1 METRH
6 LRRLKINSKFDVLE
20 PGLFL
25 VAALLLV
32 DCSFLLYQCTTI
44 IAKVVTVLLAV
55 YLCGLVIVK
64 YHKLVFVLLLLLTSF
79 LLANWFTARPSSLSL
94 TKNSVIK
101 LYPDETKLSEDW
113 LSGQGTLNGKKVL
126 VTAKLS
132 QKQIWQAK
140 QGKTIWL
147 SDLQGEI
154 NSIEPATN
162 YGQFDAQKYY
172 ATKKIWQKVNLKACR
187 ISFKRT
193 GLIDYLH
200 HLRYQ
205 LQRYFQRMPQI
216 LGFFSSE
223 LILGENPNSANQ
235 IILNNYRD
243 LGIIHILSI
252 SGLHVGIY
260 TIVITAICSFLK
272 MTEKESFVSCLLV
285 LVIGIFL
292 SKGQAGFIRASL
304 TFVLKQIF
312 KFKKIPIAQYD
323 ILGLACIIHLLFDPR
338 LMSGVGALL
347 SYVLALGLEM
357 TNKMSSIK
365 QSIALNALL
374 LPLLLFYFFQFNF
387 LTVIFNIF
395 AVPYFNWI
403 VMPLTFLNLFIFA
416 KLPTISGF
424 FEFILETG
432 ERMIGQISTTQLG
445 LLSFGKINW
454 WQCGGLLLVTGG
466 IIVCLNDGVLL
477 KKIKFIGG
485 LGLLYGLLFCTIHFP
500 LTGQVSFIDVGQGDS
515 ILITTP
521 FPRKVYLIDVGGKL
535 NFGKRKFTPQVNK
548 ITLPLL
554 KALGINQ
561 IDGIFVTHQDA
572 DHVGD
577 LGPLL
582 SQIKVKKL
590 YMAAGLIKNPSF
602 AKRIAGHLTT
612 DQLVELIAGDQ
623 VIEPQISFNVVYPFK
638 PGPGKNEDSL
648 SLTFKLKNKRWL
660 FTGDLGQEGEKE
672 IMANFHLRANYFK
685 LGHHGSKT
693 ASNPIFLKQLQP
705 EMVFISAGRN
715 NHFGHPHPETIATL
729 RMQHI
734 PYASTQDCGMI
745 TWTYSRFASSKFSS
759 FLPVKAK

>member
-25 VAALLLV
+25 VAALLLI

-64 YHKLVFVLLLLLTSF
+64 YRKLVFVLLLLLTSF

-101 LYPDETKLSEDW
+101 LYPDETKFSEDW

-147 SDLQGEI
+147 SDLQGEV

-187 ISFKRT
+187 ISLKRT

-323 ILGLACIIHLLFDPR
+323 VLGLACIIHLLFDPR

-416 KLPTISGF
+416 KLPAISGF

-432 ERMIGQISTTQLG
+432 EKMIGQISTTQLG

-602 AKRIAGHLTT
+602 AKRVAGHLTT

>member
-44 IAKVVTVLLAV
+44 IAKVVIILLAV

-162 YGQFDAQKYY
+162 YGQFDAQKFY

-223 LILGENPNSANQ
+223 LVLGENPNSANQ

-365 QSIALNALL
+365 RSIALNALL

>member
-64 YHKLVFVLLLLLTSF
+64 YRKLVFVLLLLLTSF

-416 KLPTISGF
+416 KLPAISGF

>member
-64 YHKLVFVLLLLLTSF
+64 YRKLVFVLLLLLTSF

-147 SDLQGEI
+147 SDLQGEV

-323 ILGLACIIHLLFDPR
+323 VLGLACIIHLLFDPR

-416 KLPTISGF
+416 KLPAISGF

-466 IIVCLNDGVLL
+466 IIVCLNDGILL

-729 RMQHI
+729 RKQHI

>member
-1 METRH
+1 M
-6 LRRLKINSKFDVLE
+6 RRLKINSKFDVLE

-64 YHKLVFVLLLLLTSF
+64 YRKLVFVLLLLLTSF

-147 SDLQGEI
+147 SDLQGEV

-323 ILGLACIIHLLFDPR
+323 VLGLACIIHLLFDPR

-416 KLPTISGF
+416 KLPAISGF

-466 IIVCLNDGVLL
+466 IIVCLNDGILL

-729 RMQHI
+729 RKQHI

>member
-1 METRH
+1 M
-6 LRRLKINSKFDVLE
+6 
-20 PGLFL
+20 
-25 VAALLLV
+25 
-32 DCSFLLYQCTTI
+32 LYQCTTI

-154 NSIEPATN
+154 NSIEQATN

-172 ATKKIWQKVNLKACR
+172 ASEKIWQKVNLKACR

-260 TIVITAICSFLK
+260 TIVIIAICSFLK

-323 ILGLACIIHLLFDPR
+323 VLGLACIIHLLFDPR

-387 LTVIFNIF
+387 FTVIFNIF

-416 KLPTISGF
+416 KLPAISGF

-577 LGPLL
+577 LDPLL

-602 AKRIAGHLTT
+602 AKRIAGHLTSN
-612 DQLVELIAGDQ
+612 QLVELIAGDQ

-729 RMQHI
+729 RKQHI

>member
-1 METRH
+1 M
-6 LRRLKINSKFDVLE
+6 RRLKINSKFDVLE

-25 VAALLLV
+25 VAALLLI

-64 YHKLVFVLLLLLTSF
+64 YRKLVFVLLLLLTSF

-101 LYPDETKLSEDW
+101 LYPDETKFSEDW

-147 SDLQGEI
+147 SDLQGEV

-187 ISFKRT
+187 ISLKRT

-223 LILGENPNSANQ
+223 LVLGENPNSANQ

-374 LPLLLFYFFQFNF
+374 LPLLLFYFFQLNF

-416 KLPTISGF
+416 KLPAISGF

-623 VIEPQISFNVVYPFK
+623 VIEPQVSFNVVYPFK

-648 SLTFKLKNKRWL
+648 SLTFKLRNKRWL

-729 RMQHI
+729 RIQHI

>member
-1 METRH
+1 M
-6 LRRLKINSKFDVLE
+6 RRLKINSKFDVLE

-25 VAALLLV
+25 VTALLLV

-64 YHKLVFVLLLLLTSF
+64 YRKLGFVLLLLITSF

-172 ATKKIWQKVNLKACR
+172 ASKKIWQKVNLKACR

-193 GLIDYLH
+193 GFIDYLH

-272 MTEKESFVSCLLV
+272 MTEKESFISCLLV

-323 ILGLACIIHLLFDPR
+323 ILGLACIIHLLFVPR

-416 KLPTISGF
+416 KLPAISGF

-454 WQCGGLLLVTGG
+454 WQCGGLLLVTSG

-485 LGLLYGLLFCTIHFP
+485 LSLLYGLLFCTIHFP

-693 ASNPIFLKQLQP
+693 ASNPVFLKQLQP

>member
-1 METRH
+1 M
-6 LRRLKINSKFDVLE
+6 RRLKINSKFDVLE

-25 VAALLLV
+25 VAALLLI

-64 YHKLVFVLLLLLTSF
+64 YRKLVCVFLLLLTSF

-172 ATKKIWQKVNLKACR
+172 ATKKIWQKVNLKACG

-323 ILGLACIIHLLFDPR
+323 VLGLACIIHLLFDPR

-416 KLPTISGF
+416 KLPAISGF

-432 ERMIGQISTTQLG
+432 EKMIGQISTTQLG

>member
-44 IAKVVTVLLAV
+44 IAKVVTVLLAI
-55 YLCGLVIVK
+55 YLCGLAIAK
-64 YHKLVFVLLLLLTSF
+64 YRKLVFVLLLLLTSF
-79 LLANWFTARPSSLSL
+79 LLANWFTARPSALSL

-132 QKQIWQAK
+132 QKQIWEAR

-147 SDLQGEI
+147 SDLQGEV

-187 ISFKRT
+187 ISFKRS

-200 HLRYQ
+200 QWRFQ

-235 IILNNYRD
+235 NILNNYRD

-272 MTEKESFVSCLLV
+272 MTEKESFVSCLLI

-323 ILGLACIIHLLFDPR
+323 VLGLACVIHLLFDPR
-338 LMSGVGALL
+338 LMSGVSALL

-416 KLPTISGF
+416 KLPAISGF

-454 WQCGGLLLVTGG
+454 WQCVVLLLVTGG

-582 SQIKVKKL
+582 SQIKVRKL

-602 AKRIAGHLTT
+602 AKRIAGHLTS
-612 DQLVELIAGDQ
+612 DQVVELIAGNQ

-693 ASNPIFLKQLQP
+693 ASNPDFLKQLQP

-745 TWTYSRFASSKFSS
+745 TWTYSRFVSSKFSS
-759 FLPVKAK
+759 FLPVEAK

>member
-1 METRH
+1 M
-6 LRRLKINSKFDVLE
+6 RRLKINSKFDVLE

-25 VAALLLV
+25 VAALLLI

-64 YHKLVFVLLLLLTSF
+64 YRKLVFVLLLLLTSF

-323 ILGLACIIHLLFDPR
+323 VLGLACIIHLLFDPR

-416 KLPTISGF
+416 KLPAISGF

-432 ERMIGQISTTQLG
+432 EKMIGQISTTQLG

-745 TWTYSRFASSKFSS
+745 TWIYSRFASSKFSS

>member
-64 YHKLVFVLLLLLTSF
+64 YRKLVFVLLLLLTSF

-140 QGKTIWL
+140 QRKTIWL

-323 ILGLACIIHLLFDPR
+323 VLGLACIIHLLFDPR

-365 QSIALNALL
+365 QSIALNVLL

-416 KLPTISGF
+416 KLPAISGF

-466 IIVCLNDGVLL
+466 IIVCLNDGILL

-672 IMANFHLRANYFK
+672 IMTNFHLRANYFK

>member
-64 YHKLVFVLLLLLTSF
+64 YRKLVFVLLLLLTSF

-416 KLPTISGF
+416 KLPAISGF

-432 ERMIGQISTTQLG
+432 EKMIGQISTTQLG

>member
-1 METRH
+1 M
-6 LRRLKINSKFDVLE
+6 RRLKINSKFDVLE

-25 VAALLLV
+25 VAALLLI

-64 YHKLVFVLLLLLTSF
+64 YRKLVFVLLLLLTSF

-416 KLPTISGF
+416 KLPAISGF

-432 ERMIGQISTTQLG
+432 EKMIGQISTTQLG

>member
-1 METRH
+1 M
-6 LRRLKINSKFDVLE
+6 RRLKINLKFDVLE

-25 VAALLLV
+25 VAALLLI

-64 YHKLVFVLLLLLTSF
+64 YRKLVCVLLLLLTSF

-101 LYPDETKLSEDW
+101 LYPDETKFSEDW

-147 SDLQGEI
+147 SDLQGEV

-187 ISFKRT
+187 ISLKRT

-323 ILGLACIIHLLFDPR
+323 VLGLACIIHLLFDPR

-416 KLPTISGF
+416 KLPAISGF

-466 IIVCLNDGVLL
+466 IVVCLNDGVLL

-745 TWTYSRFASSKFSS
+745 TWTYSRFVSSKFSS

>member
-1 METRH
+1 M
-6 LRRLKINSKFDVLE
+6 RRLKINSKFDVLE

-64 YHKLVFVLLLLLTSF
+64 YRKLVFVLLLLLTSF

-416 KLPTISGF
+416 KLPAISGF

-432 ERMIGQISTTQLG
+432 EKMIGQISTTQLG

-602 AKRIAGHLTT
+602 AKRIAGHLTSN
-612 DQLVELIAGDQ
+612 QLVELIAGDQ

>member
-1 METRH
+1 M
-6 LRRLKINSKFDVLE
+6 RRLKINSKFDVLE

-44 IAKVVTVLLAV
+44 IAKAVTVLLAV

-64 YHKLVFVLLLLLTSF
+64 YRKLVFVLLLLLTSF

-101 LYPDETKLSEDW
+101 LYPDESKLSEDW

-323 ILGLACIIHLLFDPR
+323 VLGLACIIHLLFDPR

>member
-25 VAALLLV
+25 VAALLLI

-64 YHKLVFVLLLLLTSF
+64 YRKLVFVLLLLLTSF

-101 LYPDETKLSEDW
+101 LYPDETKFSEDW

-147 SDLQGEI
+147 SDLQGEV

-187 ISFKRT
+187 ISLKRT

-223 LILGENPNSANQ
+223 LVLGENPNSANQ

-374 LPLLLFYFFQFNF
+374 LPLLLFYFFQLNF

-416 KLPTISGF
+416 KLPAISGF

-623 VIEPQISFNVVYPFK
+623 VIEPQVSFNVVYPFK

-648 SLTFKLKNKRWL
+648 SLTFKLRNKRWL

-729 RMQHI
+729 RIQHI

>member
-1 METRH
+1 M
-6 LRRLKINSKFDVLE
+6 RRLKINSKFDVIE

-64 YHKLVFVLLLLLTSF
+64 YRKLVFVLLLLLTSF

-172 ATKKIWQKVNLKACR
+172 ASEKIWQKVNLKACR

-416 KLPTISGF
+416 KLPAISGF

-432 ERMIGQISTTQLG
+432 EKMIGQISTTQLG

-602 AKRIAGHLTT
+602 AKRIAGHLTSN
-612 DQLVELIAGDQ
+612 QLVELIAGDQ

>member
-64 YHKLVFVLLLLLTSF
+64 YRKLVFVLLLLLTSF

-140 QGKTIWL
+140 QRKTIWL

-365 QSIALNALL
+365 QSIALNVLL

-416 KLPTISGF
+416 KLPAISGF

-466 IIVCLNDGVLL
+466 IIVCLNDGILL

>member
-101 LYPDETKLSEDW
+101 LYPDESKLSEDW

>member
-25 VAALLLV
+25 VAALLLI

-64 YHKLVFVLLLLLTSF
+64 YRKLVFVLLLLLTSF
-79 LLANWFTARPSSLSL
+79 LLANWFTSRPSSLSL

-172 ATKKIWQKVNLKACR
+172 ASEKIWQKVNLKACR

-323 ILGLACIIHLLFDPR
+323 VLGLACIIHLLFDPR

-416 KLPTISGF
+416 KLPAISGF

-432 ERMIGQISTTQLG
+432 EKMIGQISTTQLG

-535 NFGKRKFTPQVNK
+535 NFGKRKFTPQVDK

>member
-1 METRH
+1 M
-6 LRRLKINSKFDVLE
+6 RRLKINSKFDVIE

-44 IAKVVTVLLAV
+44 IAKAVTVLLAV
-55 YLCGLVIVK
+55 YLCGLVIAK
-64 YHKLVFVLLLLLTSF
+64 YRKLVFVLLLLLTSF

-172 ATKKIWQKVNLKACR
+172 ASEKIWQKVNLKACR

-272 MTEKESFVSCLLV
+272 MTEKESFVSCLLI

-292 SKGQAGFIRASL
+292 SKGQAGFFRASL

-432 ERMIGQISTTQLG
+432 EKMIGQISTTQLG

-454 WQCGGLLLVTGG
+454 WQCGGMLLVTGG

-602 AKRIAGHLTT
+602 AKRIAGHLTSN
-612 DQLVELIAGDQ
+612 QLVELIAGDQ

>member
-1 METRH
+1 M
-6 LRRLKINSKFDVLE
+6 RRLKINSKFDVLE

-44 IAKVVTVLLAV
+44 IAKVVTVLLAI

-64 YHKLVFVLLLLLTSF
+64 YRKLVFVLLLLITSF

-172 ATKKIWQKVNLKACR
+172 ASKKIWQKVNLKACR

-193 GLIDYLH
+193 GFIDYLH

-272 MTEKESFVSCLLV
+272 MTEKESFVSCLLI

-323 ILGLACIIHLLFDPR
+323 VLGLACIIHLLFDPR

-416 KLPTISGF
+416 KLPAISGF

-432 ERMIGQISTTQLG
+432 EKMIGQISTTQLG

-693 ASNPIFLKQLQP
+693 ASNPVFLKQLQP

>member
-1 METRH
+1 M
-6 LRRLKINSKFDVLE
+6 RRLKINSKFNVLE

-25 VAALLLV
+25 VAALLLI

-154 NSIEPATN
+154 NSIEQATN

-172 ATKKIWQKVNLKACR
+172 ASEKIWQKVNLKACR

-323 ILGLACIIHLLFDPR
+323 VLGLACIIHLLFDPR

-387 LTVIFNIF
+387 FTVIFNIF

-416 KLPTISGF
+416 KLPAISGF

-577 LGPLL
+577 LDPLL

-602 AKRIAGHLTT
+602 AKRIAGHLTSN
-612 DQLVELIAGDQ
+612 QLVELIAGDQ

-729 RMQHI
+729 RKQHI

>member
-6 LRRLKINSKFDVLE
+6 LRRLKINLKFSVLE
-20 PGLFL
+20 PGLLLLTAF
-25 VAALLLV
+25 LLV
-32 DCSFLLYQCTTI
+32 DCSFLLHQCTTI
-44 IAKVVTVLLAV
+44 MAKVTTALLAI
-55 YLCGLVIVK
+55 YLFGLLIAK
-64 YHKLVFVLLLLLTSF
+64 YHKLVFLVLLLIISF
-79 LLANWFTARPSSLSL
+79 LIANWFTAQPSHLSL
-94 TKNSVIK
+94 TENSVIK
-101 LYPDETKLSEDW
+101 LYPDEIKLNDGW
-113 LSGQGTLNGKKVL
+113 LSGQGTLNGGKIL
-126 VTAKLS
+126 VTAKLN
-132 QKQIWQAK
+132 QEQIWEVK

-147 SDLQGEI
+147 MNLQGEV

-162 YGQFDAQKYY
+162 YGQYDVQKYY
-172 ATKKIWQKVNLKACR
+172 ASKKIWQKVKLEACKISLKKA
-187 ISFKRT
+187 S
-193 GLIDYLH
+193 LIDYLH

-205 LQRYFQRMPQI
+205 LQRYFQKMPQI

-223 LILGENPNSANQ
+223 LILGENPSSANQ

-260 TIVITAICSFLK
+260 TMVITTICSFLK
-272 MTEKESFVSCLLV
+272 MTEKESFVSCFLI

-292 SKGQAGFIRASL
+292 SKGQAGFVRASL

-338 LMSGVGALL
+338 LMTGVGALL

-374 LPLLLFYFFQFNF
+374 LPILLFYFFQFNF

-416 KLPTISGF
+416 KLPTISCF
-424 FEFILETG
+424 FEFILETC
-432 ERMIGQISTTQLG
+432 EKMISQISITQLG
-445 LLSFGKINW
+445 LLTFGKINW
-454 WQCGGLLLVTGG
+454 WQSGVLLLFTGV
-466 IIVCLNDGVLL
+466 IVICLNDGVLI
-477 KKIKFIGG
+477 KKIRFIGG
-485 LGLLYGLLFCTIHFP
+485 LGLLYVLFFCTIHFP

-535 NFGKRKFTPQVNK
+535 NFGKQKFAPQVNK

-582 SQIKVKKL
+582 SQIKVRKL

-602 AKRIAGHLTT
+602 AKRIAGHLTSN
-612 DQLVELIAGDQ
+612 QLVELTAGDK
-623 VIEPQISFNVVYPFK
+623 VIEPQINFEVVFPFK

-660 FTGDLGQEGEKE
+660 FTGDLGQEGEQE

-693 ASNPIFLKQLQP
+693 ASNPVFLRQLKP

-729 RMQHI
+729 KMQHI

>member
-1 METRH
+1 M
-6 LRRLKINSKFDVLE
+6 RRLKINSKFDVLE

-64 YHKLVFVLLLLLTSF
+64 YRKLVFVLLLLLTSF

-648 SLTFKLKNKRWL
+648 SLTFKLRNKRWL

-729 RMQHI
+729 RIQHI

>member
-1 METRH
+1 M
-6 LRRLKINSKFDVLE
+6 RRLKINSKFDVIE

-64 YHKLVFVLLLLLTSF
+64 YRKLVFVLLLLLTSF

-172 ATKKIWQKVNLKACR
+172 ASEKIWQKVNLKACR

-416 KLPTISGF
+416 KLPAISGF

-432 ERMIGQISTTQLG
+432 EKMIGQISTTQLG

>member
-1 METRH
+1 M
-6 LRRLKINSKFDVLE
+6 RRLKINSKFDVLE

-55 YLCGLVIVK
+55 YLCGLSIAK
-64 YHKLVFVLLLLLTSF
+64 YHKLVCVLLLLITSF

-172 ATKKIWQKVNLKACR
+172 ASKKIWQKVNLKACR

-193 GLIDYLH
+193 GFIDYLH

-272 MTEKESFVSCLLV
+272 MTEKESFVSCLLI

-323 ILGLACIIHLLFDPR
+323 ILGLACIIHLLFVPR

-416 KLPTISGF
+416 KLPAISGF

-485 LGLLYGLLFCTIHFP
+485 LSLLYGLLFCTIHFP

-693 ASNPIFLKQLQP
+693 ASNPVFLKQLQP

-745 TWTYSRFASSKFSS
+745 TWTYSRFASSNFSS

>member
-1 METRH
+1 M
-6 LRRLKINSKFDVLE
+6 RRLKINSKFDVLE

-64 YHKLVFVLLLLLTSF
+64 YRKLVFVLLLLLTSF

-416 KLPTISGF
+416 KLPAISGF

-432 ERMIGQISTTQLG
+432 EKMIGQISTTQLG

>member
-1 METRH
+1 M
-6 LRRLKINSKFDVLE
+6 RRLKINSKFDVIE

-25 VAALLLV
+25 VAALLLI

-64 YHKLVFVLLLLLTSF
+64 YRKLVFVLLLLLTSF

-432 ERMIGQISTTQLG
+432 EKMIGQISTTQLG

-715 NHFGHPHPETIATL
+715 NQFGHPHPETIATL

>member
-44 IAKVVTVLLAV
+44 IAKVVTVLLAI

-64 YHKLVFVLLLLLTSF
+64 YRKLVFVLLLLITSF

-172 ATKKIWQKVNLKACR
+172 ASKKIWQKVNLKACR

-193 GLIDYLH
+193 GFIDYLH

-272 MTEKESFVSCLLV
+272 MTEKESFVSCLLI

-323 ILGLACIIHLLFDPR
+323 VLGLACIIHLLFDPR

-416 KLPTISGF
+416 KLPAISGF

-432 ERMIGQISTTQLG
+432 EKMIGQISTTQLG

-693 ASNPIFLKQLQP
+693 ASNPVFLKQLQP

>member
-1 METRH
+1 M
-6 LRRLKINSKFDVLE
+6 RRLKINSKFDVLE

-64 YHKLVFVLLLLLTSF
+64 YRKLVFVLLLLLTSF

-432 ERMIGQISTTQLG
+432 EKMIGQISTTQLG

-602 AKRIAGHLTT
+602 AKRIAGHLTSN
-612 DQLVELIAGDQ
+612 QLVELIAGDQ

>member
-1 METRH
+1 M
-6 LRRLKINSKFDVLE
+6 RRLKINSKFDVLE

-64 YHKLVFVLLLLLTSF
+64 YRKLVFVLLLLLTSF

-101 LYPDETKLSEDW
+101 LYPDEIKFSEDW

-147 SDLQGEI
+147 SDLQGEV

-187 ISFKRT
+187 ISLKRT

-416 KLPTISGF
+416 KLPAISGF

-432 ERMIGQISTTQLG
+432 EKMIGQISTTQLG